1 MNRMRTLL
9 LLFGAAAWLSAPV
22 GARDIS
28 VSAGVDAPKI
38 GVEDTLTLTVTV
50 TGSVSGV
57 TQPDVASALEDF
69 HVRGQSS
76 SMQATIMNFEMVQ
89 SHQFHYTLLPKREG
103 MLRIPGLQV
112 VVKGRTYRTEPIVV
126 SVQSGS
132 LKPRRQSPQQRRS
145 PFVSPWDPWGE
156 RRQQRGVS
164 DDELRRGVRVQ
175 GWLSRSRAYVGE
187 PVVVH
192 YRLLSRWPLLGAT
205 AVETP
210 TFEGFV
216 TEDIVLPATR
226 TSDTVEQDGKRY
238 YALPVL
244 EKVLVPTQ
252 SGTFSIEPLVLE
264 VRVQLGQA
272 HWFFS
277 MGASETVHRRSP
289 TLTVEVQPLPEPVP
303 DDFNGALGQF
313 SLKETLSA
321 EEVDASE
328 ALTFTVS
335 VQGRGNLRSL
345 APPVFPPLPGFTVHE
360 PEVSYNVKPSPAKG
374 LHGAMKATYL
384 LIPRTTGTQLL
395 PMLTM
400 SVFNPETQAYERLA
414 TKSHQVHVRGT
425 ITTKAPVLLAPAMR
439 EVETLATD
447 IHYIRPEVPLHVF
460 KESFAPLYRRPAA
473 LAIALGLPL
482 VLNAAAIGA
491 VARQRRLREDEKG
504 YRARRAGRTASRRF
518 AEARAAFRRSDA
530 PRALE
535 ALDEGLRGY
544 AADKT
549 GRSPDGLTA
558 RDIFEEFRAARV
570 DERRIREY
578 GELMEAAHAG
588 LYSPAGQRLDA
599 EAAEKAGKLVRTIE
613 REWKSKRAQA

>member
-1 MNRMRTLL
+1 MRTLL
-9 LLFGAAAWLSAPV
+9 FFVGAAAWLSAPV
-22 GARDIS
+22 GAKDIS

-38 GVEDTLTLTVTV
+38 GVEDALTLTVTV

-57 TQPDVASALEDF
+57 TQPDVASALDDF
-69 HVRGQSS
+69 YVRGQSS

-103 MLRIPGLQV
+103 MLRIPELQV
-112 VVKGRTYRTEPIVV
+112 VVKGKTYRTEPVVV

-132 LKPRRQSPQQRRS
+132 LKPQRQSPQRRRS
-145 PFVSPWDPWGE
+145 PFVSPWDPWRGQP
-156 RRQQRGVS
+156 RQGGVS
-164 DDELRRGVRVQ
+164 GDELRRGVRVQ
-175 GWLSRSRAYVGE
+175 GWLSRSSAYVGE
-187 PVVVH
+187 PLVVN

-205 AVETP
+205 AVGTP

-216 TEDIVLPATR
+216 TDDIPLPATQ
-226 TSDTVEQDGKRY
+226 TSNTVEQDGERY
-238 YALPVL
+238 YALRVL

-252 SGTFSIEPLVLE
+252 SGTFSIEPLALE
-264 VRVQLGQA
+264 VRVQVAQA

-277 MGASETVHRRSP
+277 MGAAETVRRQSP
-289 TLTVEVQPLPEPVP
+289 VLTVEVRPLPEPAP
-303 DDFNGALGQF
+303 DDFSGALGQF
-313 SLKETLSA
+313 SLRETLSA

-335 VQGRGNLRSL
+335 VRGRGNLRSL
-345 APPVFPPLPGFTVHE
+345 APPTFPPLPGFTVHE

-400 SVFNPETQAYERLA
+400 SVFNPETHAYERLA
-414 TKSHQVHVRGT
+414 TKSHRVHVRGT
-425 ITTKAPVLLAPAMR
+425 ITTKAPVLLAPTR
-439 EVETLATD
+439 GEVETLATD
-447 IHYIRPEVPLHVF
+447 IHYIRPDVPLYALE
-460 KESFAPLYRRPAA
+460 ESFVPLYRRPAA
-473 LAIALGLPL
+473 LALALGLPL

-504 YRARRAGRTASRRF
+504 YRAHRAARAASGRF
-518 AEARAAFRRSDA
+518 AEARAAFRRGDA

-535 ALDEGLRGY
+535 ELDEGLRGY

-549 GRSPDGLTA
+549 GRSSDGLTA

-599 EAAEKAGKLVRTIE
+599 EAAEKAGKLVRAIE
-613 REWKSKRAQA
+613 REWKNKRVQA

>member
-1 MNRMRTLL
+1 MRTLL
-9 LLFGAAAWLSAPV
+9 FFFCAAAWLSAPA

-28 VSAGVDAPKI
+28 VRAGVDAPKI

-57 TQPDVASALEDF
+57 TQPNVAAALGDF
-69 HVRGQSS
+69 YVRSQSS

-89 SHQFHYTLLPKREG
+89 SHRFHYTLLPKREG
-103 MLRIPGLQV
+103 MLRIPELQV
-112 VVKGRTYRTEPIVV
+112 IVKGKTYRTDPIVV

-132 LKPRRQSPQQRRS
+132 VKPLRSSPQRRRT
-145 PFVSPWDPWGE
+145 PLVSPWDPWGE
-156 RRQQRGVS
+156 RQQQRGVS
-164 DDELRRGVRVQ
+164 GEEMRRGVHVQ
-175 GWLSRSRAYVGE
+175 GWLSRSGAYVGE
-187 PVVVH
+187 PVVVN
-192 YRLLSRWPLLGAT
+192 YRLLSRWPIQGAT

-216 TEDIVLPATR
+216 TEDIPMPATR
-226 TSDTVEQDGKRY
+226 TSDTVEQDGIRY
-238 YALPVL
+238 YALRVL

-252 SGTFSIEPLVLE
+252 SGTFTIEPLALE
-264 VRVQLGQA
+264 VRVQVAQA

-277 MGASETVHRRSP
+277 MGASETVRRQSP
-289 TLTVEVQPLPEPVP
+289 TLTVEVQPLPEPAP
-303 DDFNGALGQF
+303 DDFSGALGKF

-335 VQGRGNLRSL
+335 VRGRGNLRSL
-345 APPVFPPLPGFTVHE
+345 APPAFPPLPGFTVHE
-360 PEVSYNVKPSPAKG
+360 PEVSYDVKPSPAKG

-414 TKSHQVHVRGT
+414 TESHQVHVRGT
-425 ITTKAPVLLAPAMR
+425 ITTKAPVLLAPTGR

-447 IHYIRPEVPLHVF
+447 IHYIRPDVPLHALR
-460 KESFAPLYRRPAA
+460 ESSVLLYRRPAA
-473 LAIALGLPL
+473 LALALGLPL
-482 VLNAAAIGA
+482 ALNAAAIGA

-518 AEARAAFRRSDA
+518 AGAQAAFRRDDA

-599 EAAEKAGKLVRTIE
+599 EAADKAKKLVRAIE
-613 REWKSKRAQA
+613 REWRSKRAQA